1 LIFSLFVG
9 PFTPP
14 TQFDLESSN
23 TLKSDWLN
31 GKATVERRIYNVSHG
46 QTPQK
51 LEILFVF
58 PNEKPD
64 APLIISQNFSS
75 IKGVIAQN
83 GVSAV
88 SDEKI
93 KLGFMGAFFKHF
105 FGRYIVEPPLED
117 IIDRGYGFI
126 AMHTPDYVADRAELG
141 TNQLDA
147 IFGQRDDRPGALT
160 VWASLTTALADDLK
174 ADRPT
179 RPIIAYGH
187 SRYGK
192 TALLAAAY
200 SRSVDAAV
208 SH

>member
-1 LIFSLFVG
+1 MLWGVFALGSCAPARTILQQADLTPPLYSPAKLDNIEKSFQVLEKAIYG

-117 IIDRGYGFI
+117 
-126 AMHTPDYVADRAELG
+126 L
-141 TNQLDA
+141 
-147 IFGQRDDRPGALT
+147 
-160 VWASLTTALADDLK
+160 SL
-174 ADRPT
+174 
-179 RPIIAYGH
+179 IHI
-187 SRYGK
+187 
-192 TALLAAAY
+192 
-200 SRSVDAAV
+200 
-208 SH
+208 